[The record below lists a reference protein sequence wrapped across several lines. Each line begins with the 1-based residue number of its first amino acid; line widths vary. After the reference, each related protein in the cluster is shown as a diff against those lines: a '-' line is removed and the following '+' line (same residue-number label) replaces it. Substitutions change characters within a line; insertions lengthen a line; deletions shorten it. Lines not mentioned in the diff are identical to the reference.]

1 MEVEGECF
9 MRKLG
14 LTVVVMLVA
23 MLVLGGTALAA
34 TPQDIY
40 DDYEDNGILDGT
52 YTQAELEAYQA
63 DATVHQ
69 YGNADTLDSLDE
81 LAGVVAGAM
90 NEGKTFEEA
99 LAAAT
104 GEGEGEDRGVFP
116 FTGWEMLLGLLAAV
130 ALIGSGIVLR
140 RTARYPPGSTLKA
153 LVLTCISKRI
163 ELPWSPGGGDH
174 GRGDGRAQSYAGIL
188 DQGHDHRATSGLA
201 GPHHL
206 GPRSGTDQ
214 TGGGRGALHPPGH
227 GEQVAHADCHER
239 YRGPRRRPAL
249 RQTAHLHRR
258 GGTPGALPTGRGPAS
273 RVCPVERA
281 APSPGSHRRLRD
293 AGLAHPAPP
302 RDLARAPLSLIH
314 ISEPTRLRRISY

>member
-1 MEVEGECF
+1 MK
-9 MRKLG
+9 KLG
-14 LTVVVMLVA
+14 LTVVVMFVA

-52 YTQAELEAYQA
+52 YTQEELEAYQA

-140 RTARYPPGSTLKA
+140 RSAR
-153 LVLTCISKRI
+153 
-163 ELPWSPGGGDH
+163 
-174 GRGDGRAQSYAGIL
+174 
-188 DQGHDHRATSGLA
+188 
-201 GPHHL
+201 
-206 GPRSGTDQ
+206 
-214 TGGGRGALHPPGH
+214 
-227 GEQVAHADCHER
+227 
-239 YRGPRRRPAL
+239 
-249 RQTAHLHRR
+249 
-258 GGTPGALPTGRGPAS
+258 
-273 RVCPVERA
+273 
-281 APSPGSHRRLRD
+281 
-293 AGLAHPAPP
+293 
-302 RDLARAPLSLIH
+302 
-314 ISEPTRLRRISY
+314 